1 MRFAF
6 LLFTLTAGQDIF
18 LSRESAGAPPHP
30 DAKSACASFT
40 FSRKVELMHGFGQI
54 DGYSRN
60 SGCGYECGRKTFRWD
75 NGPQGFGDHSPAG
88 NSTQWPSALNI
99 AATWDPKLAGEWGLA
114 MGEEWW
120 GKGTN
125 ILEGPGAN
133 VLRVPQNGRTFEY
146 ISGEDPVL
154 GSMLMGP
161 IIDNMQMNAMAIAKH
176 YILNNQET
184 DRSGVNE
191 LVDEKTIMEL
201 YAPPF
206 EMAAKHKVAGYM
218 CAYNRINHD
227 WACENELTLKTML
240 KGYFNFTGFVVS
252 DWGATHSDYEAFN
265 AGLDIQM
272 PDSSHFN
279 EKNLKAALD
288 AKKISMNQIDETCE
302 RIMRG
307 WYGLPAEKR
316 YPCDGGI
323 CINRNVSTPEHKEL
337 ARKVSAQSTV
347 LLKNDDN
354 LLPLKKDKT
363 LKIALIGSDA
373 SKPYTAGSGSGHVSD
388 SNVAVSPMQAF
399 ERLGYQVTNSTGCE
413 GGKDHRD
420 AAASTAADADV
431 AIVFVSATSGEGH
444 DRADLK
450 LSSVGGCKYA
460 QEDLIEAVAA
470 KQKKTIVVMVAPGP
484 IRTDWRDKVA
494 AIFCAFLPGEQ
505 YGNAIT
511 DLIFGDTMPQAK
523 LPVTM
528 PLGENDQGMT
538 THQWPGIPSKDFHGH
553 KEVVYSEGQIVGYR
567 WYDKH
572 KVSPPFPFGHG
583 LTYGG
588 YKYSDLK
595 VEGRTISFNVAGKG
609 CDTPQVYISYPE
621 ATSATPAKVL
631 RYFQKTCE
639 STSISYTLTDRD
651 ISTWDVNKKQWVV
664 VKGTFGLIVAPAS
677 QGGDVL
683 EGHII
688 IS

>member
-1 MRFAF
+1 MRFVFF
-6 LLFTLTAGQDIF
+6 LFPLNAAQDLF
-18 LSRESAGAPPHP
+18 LSRKSTGAPPHP
-30 DAKSACASFT
+30 DAKSACASFD
-40 FSRKVELMHGFGQI
+40 FSHKVELMHGFGKI

-88 NSTQWPSALNI
+88 NSTQWPSSLNI
-99 AATWDPKLAGEWGLA
+99 GATWDPKLAGEWGLA

-125 ILEGPGAN
+125 ILEGPGMN
-133 VLRVPQNGRTFEY
+133 VMRVPQNGRTFEY
-146 ISGEDPVL
+146 MSGEDPVL
-154 GSMLMGP
+154 GRMLVGP
-161 IIDNMQMNAMAIAKH
+161 IIDNMQKNAMAIAKH

-227 WACENELTLKTML
+227 WACENKLTLKTML

-252 DWGATHSDYEAFN
+252 DWGATHSDYKALN

-279 EKNLKAALD
+279 EKNLQSALN
-288 AKKISMNQIDETCE
+288 AKNITMEQIDETCE

-307 WYGLPAEKR
+307 WYALPADKR

-323 CINRNVSTPEHKEL
+323 CINHNVSTPEHKEL

-347 LLKNDDN
+347 LLKNSDK
-354 LLPLKKDKT
+354 LLPLTKDKK

-373 SKPYTAGSGSGHVSD
+373 SQPYTAGSGSGHVSD

-399 ERLGYQVTNSTGCE
+399 ERLGYHVTSSTGCE

-420 AAASTAADADV
+420 AAAKTAAAADV

-444 DRADLK
+444 DRANLN

-470 KQKKTIVVMVAPGP
+470 KQKKTIVVMAVPGP

-572 KVSPPFPFGHG
+572 NVAPAFPFGHG

-588 YKYSDLK
+588 YKYSDLQ
-595 VEGRTISFNVAGKG
+595 VNGRAISFTVTGKG
-609 CDTPQVYISYPE
+609 CDTPQVYISYPG
-621 ATSATPAKVL
+621 ATSATPTKVL

-639 STSISYTLTDRD
+639 STNISYTLTDRD
-651 ISTWDVNKKQWVV
+651 VSTWDVNKKQWLV
-664 VKGTFGLIVAPAS
+664 VKGTFGLLVAPAS

-683 EGHII
+683 DGHIT